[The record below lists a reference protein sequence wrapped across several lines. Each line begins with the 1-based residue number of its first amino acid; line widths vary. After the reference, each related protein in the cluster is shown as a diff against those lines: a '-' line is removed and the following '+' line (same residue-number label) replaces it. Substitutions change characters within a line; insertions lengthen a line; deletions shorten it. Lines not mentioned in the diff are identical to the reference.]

1 MMWMQTFTDR
11 KMDVTN
17 PDDAPIDFL
26 EIAIVLARIYRYTGH
41 TSRPFS
47 VAQHCVIGHDALRS
61 KFPDRPDIAL
71 AFLLHDAHEAYTGDI
86 STPIQNA
93 LGVFAWAPL
102 EDALADRG
110 LDTDAWHTWTNQVAP
125 EIINAAFKEM
135 KRRLDVVIFKAAGAN
150 FPMDPDVK
158 AEVRSMDRIMLVTER
173 RDLMGPSPG
182 SWGEYDEATPLN
194 QTIYPWQRHVAAQR
208 WLSRLET
215 YTGET
220 HRAAPAKADWDWQ
233 DV

>member
-93 LGVFAWAPL
+93 IAYYAATSMLSREVSPDFMVATVHAGIKNMKHVL
-102 EDALADRG
+102 DA
-110 LDTDAWHTWTNQVAP
+110 
-125 EIINAAFKEM
+125 
-135 KRRLDVVIFKAAGAN
+135 VIFKAAGAN

-158 AEVRSMDRIMLVTER
+158 DEVRSMDRIMLVTER

-215 YTGET
+215 YMGKAVRTAP
-220 HRAAPAKADWDWQ
+220 RATWDWS

>member
-11 KMDVTN
+11 KMDVTA
-17 PDDAPIDFL
+17 PDEAPIDFL
-26 EIAIVLARIYRYTGH
+26 EIAIVLARINRYTGH

-47 VAQHCVIGHDALRS
+47 VAQHCVIGHDALRA
-61 KFPDRPDIAL
+61 KYPERPDFAL

-86 STPIQNA
+86 ATPIQNA
-93 LGVFAWAPL
+93 LEHFIAQILLDHQDMWGVHN
-102 EDALADRG
+102 DSALTGAYQAAIEAGRGAFRRMKSG
-110 LDTDAWHTWTNQVAP
+110 LDA
-125 EIINAAFKEM
+125 
-135 KRRLDVVIFKAAGAN
+135 VIFKAAGAE
-150 FPMDPDVK
+150 FPMDPEVKDV
-158 AEVRSMDRIMLVTER
+158 VRAMDRVMLVTER

-182 SWGEYDEATPLN
+182 SWGEYDQAEPLN

-215 YTGET
+215 YMGKID
-220 HRAAPAKADWDWQ
+220 RAAPAKAGWDWG

>member
-11 KMDVTN
+11 KMDVTQ
-17 PDDAPIDFL
+17 PDKAPIDFL

-93 LGVFAWAPL
+93 IAHYAAL
-102 EDALADRG
+102 EAVTNVEVPAVLEAVHAGIKRMKNELDA
-110 LDTDAWHTWTNQVAP
+110 
-125 EIINAAFKEM
+125 
-135 KRRLDVVIFKAAGAN
+135 VIFKAAGAN

-215 YTGET
+215 YTGKMG
-220 HRAAPAKADWDWQ
+220 HNLPARAGWDWG